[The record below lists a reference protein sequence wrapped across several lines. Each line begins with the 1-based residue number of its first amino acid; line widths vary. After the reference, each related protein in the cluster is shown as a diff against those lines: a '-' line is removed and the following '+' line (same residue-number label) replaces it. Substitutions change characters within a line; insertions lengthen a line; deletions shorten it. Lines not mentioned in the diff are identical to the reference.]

1 MTIIESGKNRIISK
15 IGSLLMFLLLLVV
28 MVDPTNV
35 SHLKDVAFLLL
46 VMFNIVSYKP
56 IFTYLPYIFLPY
68 IALVI
73 SYISSTLLG
82 TPIDNDFFM
91 GMIKSFSMLILL
103 LWVPYY
109 NILKLAKITAF
120 ITCSVATFLF
130 IAVISDELI
139 EAAVYQYMS
148 NNNAMVMMSHRS
160 FLGFTIF
167 GMYYRSLISTVLPF
181 YLYCYA
187 LFVKR
192 THVIGN
198 FICVVVITFAFLI
211 SGTRSTM
218 LLPFVIIGLTF
229 YQSVRHT
236 KWMKNLIYPL
246 LIVGSFAF
254 LFIIYKLAS
263 EKGETSNAI
272 KYGHLISYQ
281 RQFEHFPIYYIIG
294 QGTGSWLY
302 SAGFRSSVT
311 QTEWTY
317 LELIRMCGIF
327 MTFIMMTLLY
337 PLFAMRR
344 YFKNDI
350 TLGIAIAYVMF
361 IFISGT
367 NPLLMSSTGM
377 VVVLMAFAYIS
388 KLEIQRKTTSL

>member
-1 MTIIESGKNRIISK
+1 MVIVENGKKKIINK
-15 IGSLLMFLLLLVV
+15 IGTLLMFLLLLVV

-46 VMFNIVSYKP
+46 VMFNIVFYKP

-82 TPIDNDFFM
+82 TPIENVFFM
-91 GMIKSFSMLILL
+91 GMMKSFSMLILL

-120 ITCSVATFLF
+120 ITCLIATILF
-130 IAVISDELI
+130 IAVVSNELI
-139 EAAVYQYMS
+139 ETVVYEYMS
-148 NNNAMVMMSHRS
+148 NNNAMVLMSHRS
-160 FLGFTIF
+160 FLGITIF

-192 THVIGN
+192 THVVWN
-198 FICVVVITFAFLI
+198 FICVAIITFAFFI

-218 LLPFVIIGLTF
+218 LLPFVIIGLAF

-246 LIVGSFAF
+246 LIVGSFLF
-254 LFIIYKLAS
+254 LFVLYKLAS

-281 RQFEHFPIYYIIG
+281 RQFEYFPIYYIMG

-317 LELIRMCGIF
+317 LELLRMCGIF
-327 MTFIMMTLLY
+327 MTFIMMTLFY
-337 PLFAMRR
+337 PLFAMRK

-350 TLGIAIAYVMF
+350 TLGIAAAYVMF

-388 KLEIQRKTTSL
+388 KLNSQNK